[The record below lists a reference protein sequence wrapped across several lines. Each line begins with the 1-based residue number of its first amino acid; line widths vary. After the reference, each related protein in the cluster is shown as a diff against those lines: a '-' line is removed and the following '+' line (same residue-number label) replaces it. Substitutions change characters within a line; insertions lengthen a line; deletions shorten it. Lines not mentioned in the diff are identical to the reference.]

1 MDNKRNSFL
10 MDILCIND
18 KFSTDVL
25 EFYKVHKVV
34 TPKKDS
40 FYVIRNTIRH
50 TTGEIGILLEEMI
63 NPKVPVKHPILGVTQ
78 MEYPSSRV
86 FGYFYWVGDNYS
98 VMRDNKELY
107 ELWQTTLKR

>member
-1 MDNKRNSFL
+1 

-50 TTGEIGILLEEMI
+50 TTGEIGILLEEII

-78 MEYPSSRV
+78 MEPSWNSNRFV
-86 FGYFYWVGDNYS
+86 HLDGTPILEEELKEYFLDNAT
-98 VMRDNKELY
+98 KC
-107 ELWQTTLKR
+107 LKHDLVAVNN